1 MFVVI
6 IILLLWLTAGGLI
19 HIIIR
24 KKKITLSFRQI
35 IIFFGCKIA
44 GGEIY
49 GYIFKRYYNGDDTW
63 GLNHDAVLQ
72 YKKLLQTPVA
82 FFLDI
87 FSANPYPADET
98 FYFHPYMYLEKL
110 EYCIV
115 TKSIAF
121 FNIIS
126 HGNYYIN
133 IVFFNFLGFF
143 GLYFLYKLVAE
154 QLQGNS
160 RPLAA
165 AVLFLFPPALFW
177 LSGIRAEGLL
187 MLFTGILLYF
197 FDQWIKHRQIKSG
210 LLVMGSFGMAY
221 IIRDG
226 FAALLVPALLAWWL
240 TIYLNMNAKKIFLFV
255 YMIAIAGIAGSSF
268 LLPPEFNVLS
278 VIASRQHDFFTLKGN
293 TRFNLTPLNN
303 NLASFIKVLPEALLN
318 TFIRPFFGEAKGL
331 LQWFAAIENISV
343 LLFIAL
349 TIFTCKRNGTQ
360 NNTRPVVWA
369 LALAALFNYILI
381 GYTVPFP
388 GAAVRYKI
396 IPELFL
402 LSACLMCLPTGFNTV
417 KNHRTTASLQI

>member
-6 IILLLWLTAGGLI
+6 IILLLWLAAGGLI

-35 IIFFGCKIA
+35 IIFLGCKIA

-49 GYIFKRYYNGDDTW
+49 GFIFKRYYNGDDTW
-63 GLNHDAVLQ
+63 GLNHDAALQ
-72 YKKLLQTPVA
+72 YKKLLQTPWA
-82 FFLDI
+82 FFADI
-87 FSANPYPADET
+87 FNANPYSADDT
-98 FYFHPYMYLEKL
+98 FYFHPYMYLERL

-115 TKSIAF
+115 TKTIAL

-126 HGNYYIN
+126 QGNYYIN

-143 GLYFLYKLVAE
+143 GLYFLYKLIAE
-154 QLQGNS
+154 QLQENS

-187 MLFTGILLYF
+187 ILFTGILLYH
-197 FDQWIKHRQIKSG
+197 FDQWVKRRSITSG
-210 LLVMGSFGMAY
+210 LLVIGSFGMGY

-226 FAALLVPALLAWWL
+226 FTALLVPALLAWWL
-240 TIYLNMNAKKIFLFV
+240 TIYLKTNAKKIFLIV
-255 YMIAIAGIAGSSF
+255 YTIAIVIIAGSSF
-268 LLPPEFNVLS
+268 LLPPEFNALS
-278 VIASRQHDFFTLKGN
+278 VIADRQHDFFTLKGN
-293 TRFNLTPLNN
+293 TRFNLTPLDNN
-303 NLASFIKVLPEALLN
+303 PASFIKVLPEALLN
-318 TFIRPFFGEAKGL
+318 TFIRPFFWEAKGL
-331 LQWFAAIENISV
+331 LQWFAAIENIAV
-343 LLFIAL
+343 LLFMAFL
-349 TIFTCKRNGTQ
+349 IFTYKRNGRQ
-360 NNTRPVVWA
+360 NSTNPVVWA
-369 LALAALFNYILI
+369 LVLAALFNYILI

-402 LSACLMCLPTGFNTV
+402 ISACLMCLPTGFNAV
-417 KNHRTTASLQI
+417 KSYRTTASLQI